1 MIPLNVH
8 REIESSGET
17 ACADF
22 GLSEKDSAH
31 LMCVLRDTIYSDK
44 VLAVLR
50 EYGANAWDAHRMVGK
65 NDLPISVTLPTHEDP
80 VLRIVDYGPG
90 LSHLDVFSVFT
101 KYGAST
107 KRGDNAAVGMLG
119 IGCKAGFAYN
129 DSFNVI
135 SKHNGVGRSYNAAL
149 DPSNRGQLRLMDEFE
164 CGDETG
170 LTIEI
175 PVRSR
180 DITDFHTKA
189 KSLFQFFVPQ
199 PKINTELDPVPIVS
213 HSSSGVVTGYDSFS
227 FDWKVVM
234 GCIAYPIQLSQI
246 SIPYCFGSTKGVIY
260 VEVGALSFSASR
272 EALKYDDNTK
282 RSIEAS
288 FKNILNDYQKH
299 VLLELDRLPND
310 WQRRLMFKQFHKLA
324 GFVNT
329 PLKSPRVSLDEKL
342 TGYKFGVLAT
352 KRLHKTIDFEINA
365 NRRFILR
372 NDKRAIE
379 GYGFTK
385 NDIILRGSSN
395 EKDIATMLDLLK
407 IGGIPFFKT
416 SDMPWNKPSR
426 PSYYKKRSK
435 CYEFMG
441 RDKGKDIWEAVTI
454 EQMEDTLYV
463 VIPDFRTESVGSTY
477 FTIKEFLT
485 SIGEPMPKLYC
496 FKKKEDVK
504 KGVPF
509 SEWCSNVFIE
519 MCNKYPSLDTLRRN
533 WVLFTEC
540 RYMDLKDTAEFIEK
554 IGAHHVLSVFLKRLE
569 QARVVGL
576 TAVEPFAKN
585 KHPEDLAALLHSNY
599 RSNVK
604 TFDDEFAPVQ
614 KEYPLLSKENLVG
627 ILKSPEWIEY
637 LQLWKKVKGE

>member
-1 MIPLNVH
+1 MIPLSIH
-8 REIESSGET
+8 REVESSGEA
-17 ACADF
+17 ACTDF

-90 LSHLDVFSVFT
+90 LSHSDVFTVFT

-135 SKHNGVGRSYNAAL
+135 SRHNGVGRSYNAAL

-213 HSSSGVVTGYDSFS
+213 HSSSGVVTEYDNFS

-246 SIPYCFGSTKGVIY
+246 SIPYCFQNTQGVIF

-272 EALKYDDNTK
+272 EALKYDENTK

-299 VLLELDRLPND
+299 ILLELDQLPND
-310 WQRRLMFKQFHKLA
+310 WQRRLMLIKFGRMVNFI
-324 GFVNT
+324 NT
-329 PLKSPRVSLDEKL
+329 PLKKDTVSIDGS
-342 TGYKFGVLAT
+342 TGYSFNCLAK
-352 KRLHKTIDFEINA
+352 KRLHKTTYFTVSSHV
-365 NRRFILR
+365 RFILR

-379 GYGFTK
+379 GFGFTK
-385 NDIILRGSSN
+385 NDVVLYGSSD
-395 EKDIATMLDLLK
+395 EKDIAKMLDILK
-407 IGGIPFFKT
+407 VSGIPFVKT
-416 SDMPWNKPSR
+416 ADLPWTR
-426 PSYYKKRSK
+426 PVRTSYYRKCSK
-435 CYEFMG
+435 CYKFTG
-441 RDKGKDIWEAVTI
+441 YRNNKDIWEPVTI
-454 EQMEDTLYV
+454 DQNESTLYT
-463 VIPDFRTESVGSTY
+463 VIPDFRLETVGQY
-477 FTIKEFLT
+477 YQPIKNFLEQ
-485 SIGEPMPKLYC
+485 IGEPVPDLYC
-496 FKKKEDVK
+496 FKKEDDVEE
-504 KGVPF
+504 GIDIN
-509 SEWCSNVFIE
+509 EWQVNIFKDICT
-519 MCNKYPSLDTLRRN
+519 KHPTLDTLRKN
-533 WVLFTEC
+533 WVLFNEC
-540 RYMDLKDTAEFIEK
+540 RYMDLTGLEPFIEK
-554 IGAHHVLSVFLKRLE
+554 IGTEHPVALFFKRLE
-569 QARVVGL
+569 QSHIIGRTSVAPFVKKKG
-576 TAVEPFAKN
+576 VE
-585 KHPEDLAALLHSNY
+585 ELAHFLYNNLQDG
-599 RSNVK
+599 VK
-604 TFDDEFAPVQ
+604 TFSEEFALIQ
-614 KEYPLLSKENLVG
+614 KDYPLLQKTTLHF

-637 LQLWKKVKGE
+637 LQLWKKVKGN